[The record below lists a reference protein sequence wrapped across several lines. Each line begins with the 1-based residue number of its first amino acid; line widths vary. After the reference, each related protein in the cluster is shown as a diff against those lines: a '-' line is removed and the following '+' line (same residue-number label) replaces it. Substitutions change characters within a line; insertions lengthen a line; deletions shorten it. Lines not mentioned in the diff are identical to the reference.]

1 MIFKQTEEDDF
12 QWEENDELIRT
23 GCVLVGPLTH
33 EIGNDTDVRNIF
45 KLICLYFLQ
54 VNVTQRLNGENVI
67 VVSRLLLRVWTVA
80 IEWEEHL
87 SPPCHHHQHHHHHK
101 LPNRQF
107 QTHTTNISKASA
119 ALFDNFMSGL
129 FVFAFG
135 EFNYNCNHRH
145 RRQSTLWFRVLLAC
159 LGWAWWHVVDQDCLD
174 WFCLFYALFS
184 LFVLH
189 LLEWLDIHV

>member
-54 VNVTQRLNGENVI
+54 VNVAQRLNGENVI

-87 SPPCHHHQHHHHHK
+87 SPPCHHHNHPHQQ
-101 LPNRQF
+101 PTRQF

-135 EFNYNCNHRH
+135 EFNYIL
-145 RRQSTLWFRVLLAC
+145 QSSTSPAINPLVPGVTCMPWVSMMTCCRPWLPRLVFSC
-159 LGWAWWHVVDQDCLD
+159 LV
-174 WFCLFYALFS
+174 
-184 LFVLH
+184 
-189 LLEWLDIHV
+189 

>member
-1 MIFKQTEEDDF
+1 MIFKQTEEGDF

-33 EIGNDTDVRNIF
+33 EIGNDTDVRNTF

-54 VNVTQRLNGENVI
+54 VNVAQRLNGENVI

-87 SPPCHHHQHHHHHK
+87 SPPCHHE
-101 LPNRQF
+101 QF

-119 ALFDNFMSGL
+119 TLFDNFMSGS

-135 EFNYNCNHRH
+135 GNSITTAIIDIAGNQPSCSGCYLR
-145 RRQSTLWFRVLLAC
+145 A
-159 LGWAWWHVVDQDCLD
+159 LGEPEHDDML
-174 WFCLFYALFS
+174 
-184 LFVLH
+184 
-189 LLEWLDIHV
+189 

>member
-1 MIFKQTEEDDF
+1 MRREWWVDQNRMCPC
-12 QWEENDELIRT
+12 W
-23 GCVLVGPLTH
+23 PLTH
-33 EIGNDTDVRNIF
+33 EIGNDTDVRNTF
-45 KLICLYFLQ
+45 KLICLYFLE
-54 VNVTQRLNGENVI
+54 VNVTQHLNGENVI

-87 SPPCHHHQHHHHHK
+87 SPPCHHHNHPHQQ
-101 LPNRQF
+101 PTRQF

-145 RRQSTLWFRVLLAC
+145 RRQSTLLFRVLLAC
-159 LGWAWWHVVDQDCLD
+159 LGWTWWHFVDQDCLD
-174 WFCLFYALFS
+174 CFFMSCLASCL
-184 LFVLH
+184 
-189 LLEWLDIHV
+189 WLDIHV